1 MDNSTLQQIVLQ
13 NPHLKPSFAG
23 VWSADNFPKQ
33 PGWTEQRIILRRGS
47 KHSLYYRPRLVWFQS
62 VNTSPLG
69 AVGKHWLLLGAVS
82 TQKKKNLVFV
92 WDCLGQP
99 LSRYK
104 IFAQR
109 LKLLYGKTGFST
121 INLTLQNASSNLCGL
136 YCLFMI
142 DYIARNP
149 TKAPKE
155 IDPKLKHFTE
165 VEIIRFMNGQYHT
178 LFRYTVV

>member
-47 KHSLYYRPRLVWFQS
+47 KHSLYYRPRLVWFQI

-109 LKLLYGKTGFST
+109 LKLRKDRILD
-121 INLTLQNASSNLCGL
+121 NQ
-136 YCLFMI
+136 
-142 DYIARNP
+142 P
-149 TKAPKE
+149 
-155 IDPKLKHFTE
+155 DPSKRQLKSVRALLSLHD
-165 VEIIRFMNGQYHT
+165 
-178 LFRYTVV
+178 